1 MCCVNTRSAHL
12 TCTMTMCGRRTA
24 ALELLR
30 EQATLGCYEGSN
42 DAACNGSLLVCRA

>member
-12 TCTMTMCGRRTA
+12 TCTMMMCGRRTA

-30 EQATLGCYEGSN
+30 EQATLGCYEAMMQHVM
-42 DAACNGSLLVCRA
+42 AAC